1 MENRISSFEILFL
14 RKLSIK
20 IWHSSIDRLGRI
32 VILFTMLCSKKKFI
46 FCFNYF
52 FKINLKIDILI

>member
-1 MENRISSFEILFL
+1 MENRISSFGILFL

-20 IWHSSIDRLGRI
+20 IWHNRLSRI
-32 VILFTMLCSKKKFI
+32 IILFIMLCSKKKFI